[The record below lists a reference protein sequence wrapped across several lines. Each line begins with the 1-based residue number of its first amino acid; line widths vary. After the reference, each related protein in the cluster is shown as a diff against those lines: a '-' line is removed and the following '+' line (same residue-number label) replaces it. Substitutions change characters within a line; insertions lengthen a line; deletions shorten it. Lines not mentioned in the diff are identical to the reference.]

1 MMKCE
6 VCGMIFPDNKV
17 KHKPSSVMIHGCEED
32 DTYDVCPYCG
42 SGDIYDY
49 EEEVE
54 EDED

>member
-6 VCGMIFPDNKV
+6 VCGMTFPDNKV
-17 KHKPSSVMIHGCEED
+17 KHKPCSVMIHGCEED
-32 DTYDVCPYCG
+32 DTTDVCPYCG